1 MNLGANISYLRKQK
15 QLTQE
20 QLAEK
25 MNVSRQTVSRWEA
38 DEATP
43 ELAKLVELCSFF
55 SCELDALVRED
66 LSAQS
71 EIYSDIRIKRVAPFQ
86 MAGYVMISPNP
97 EDDVNGYMER
107 WAAESGLKE
116 AYPDAKRIG
125 WDFPFVSQEQQNR
138 FGMRGYAA
146 AYVLPEHFSTE
157 YSGVRY
163 SENAEADY
171 AVITITDPFVNAF
184 ERIPNAYKILMEYLR
199 ENGMKE
205 KHQTGCIS
213 CFEHVYSKEKVTCM
227 DVYLQVEGA
236 ATIDAYL
243 DLKQE

>member
-25 MNVSRQTVSRWEA
+25 MNVSRQTVSRWE
-38 DEATP
+38 
-43 ELAKLVELCSFF
+43 
-55 SCELDALVRED
+55 
-66 LSAQS
+66 
-71 EIYSDIRIKRVAPFQ
+71 
-86 MAGYVMISPNP
+86 
-97 EDDVNGYMER
+97 
-107 WAAESGLKE
+107 AESGLKE

-213 CFEHVYSKEKVTCM
+213 CFEHVYSTCM